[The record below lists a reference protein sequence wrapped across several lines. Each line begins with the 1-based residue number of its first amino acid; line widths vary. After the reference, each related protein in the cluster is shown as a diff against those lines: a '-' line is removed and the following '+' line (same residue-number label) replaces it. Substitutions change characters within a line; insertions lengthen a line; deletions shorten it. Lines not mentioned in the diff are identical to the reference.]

1 MQSER
6 QDDEGETDPLG
17 GLCELGVH
25 GLGLALGEEGVRAAG
40 DGAGEAGTLAG
51 LEEDDDR
58 NSEGGEKLQNRESD
72 VHLNSILSV
81 S

>member
-1 MQSER
+1 MVALAS
-6 QDDEGETDPLG
+6 LASSS
-17 GLCELGVH
+17 
-25 GLGLALGEEGVRAAG
+25 LGLALGEEGVRAAG

-58 NSEGGEKLQNRESD
+58 NGEGGEQLQNRESD

>member
-1 MQSER
+1 MKKAAARHQS
-6 QDDEGETDPLG
+6 DPLG
-17 GLCELGVH
+17 GLGELGVKS
-25 GLGLALGEEGVRAAG
+25 LGLALGEEGVRAAG

-51 LEEDDDR
+51 LEEDNDR
-58 NSEGGEKLQNRESD
+58 DGESGKQLQDRESD

>member
-1 MQSER
+1 MKLSSNEVQGESE
-6 QDDEGETDPLG
+6 DDESEADPLG
-17 GLCELGVH
+17 V
-25 GLGLALGEEGVRAAG
+25 ALGEEGVRAAG

-51 LEEDDDR
+51 LEEDNDR
-58 NSEGGEKLQNRESD
+58 DGESGKQLQDRESD